1 MQKRITTVFLM
12 LFSVYL
18 QAQTPISGVINTY
31 LQVDS
36 VDVCLNKIYAPSTA
50 GLAVG
55 DKILL
60 IQMKGADINLTNTAS
75 FGNINSYNNAGNYE
89 FGTVA
94 ALTATT
100 ISLENTLV
108 RTYTNGAALQVVKVP
123 VYDNVNIN
131 AELTAAEW
139 NGTIGGI
146 LVFEANQVAFNTNID
161 VSGKGFLGGNAGNF
175 PESCPTGT
183 ATTAYFSDTLSGK
196 GGEKGEGIAILT
208 NTYLACRG
216 KAANGGGGGN
226 DHNAGAGGGANGGA
240 GGIGGENDE
249 SVFSCPGNEGFAGVS
264 MDNTALTNKLFL
276 GAGGGAGHGNNTNGT
291 DGGDG
296 GGLVII
302 ITNLIDGNGFS
313 IISNGESVTD
323 WAWGDGAGGG
333 GAGGSVIISAAD
345 VTDLNIIAKGG
356 KGGDTGAD
364 QCTGPGGGGSGG
376 AFKFNA
382 GAVWAGVTADLAG
395 GIFGTNT
402 TAISDCFGDNNGAAS
417 GGTGVS
423 VANFILSE
431 SVIAYNPDFADAGA
445 DVLVC
450 SGSSVN
456 LDGSGG
462 ISYSWSP
469 GTYLD
474 NPLIANP
481 LCTPG
486 ADITY
491 TLTVTNGSGCT
502 DTDVITVSIAPEVIA
517 DAGEDVIK
525 CGDDGVMLNASG
537 GVSYSWSPTAF
548 LDNPLIANPIST
560 APIDFNYMVTVT
572 DINGCS
578 GTDVVSVLISTSNFL
593 TTTGAA
599 GVCAGGAVD
608 LLAEGGTT
616 YSWSPSTYLDNP
628 LIANPICTPLADI
641 TYYVTSTNDE
651 GCEDID
657 TVVVTIIP
665 SEFLSL
671 DDETTVCEGTSVPLL
686 ATGGTT
692 YSWSPATYLDNPLI
706 ANPVCTPLSDIT
718 YFVTSSSL
726 DGCID
731 TDTIHISVLPGNFA
745 NAIPDVNVCAGDPTT
760 LLAAGGVTYEWS
772 PTTYLDDPFS
782 DEPICTPLSDIT
794 YTVTVTNADGCV
806 DEEIVNVTTIP
817 VAPVIAGPDT
827 AACGAGQIFLFV
839 SEGESYEWTPATY
852 LDNSAIQFP
861 TSNPVSSISYI
872 VYVTD
877 INGCVGS
884 DTVDI
889 IIYDNPIVSASEDV
903 TICRGE
909 SVILSASGATTYSWF
924 PEPIA
929 PCGDCASITV
939 SPTETTTYSVQGFD
953 ANGCYDQAEVTVTV
967 EICNAIHD
975 ELFGEIKVYPNPAT
989 QYIVIAL
996 PAVIAD
1002 ADFVLLNMLGQE
1014 LNTTILRQQQNTLIQ
1029 FESIPAQQLMLQIKT
1044 QYGIVYKSITVE

>member
-302 ITNLIDGNGFS
+302 IANLINGNGFS

-345 VTDLNIIAKGG
+345 ATDLNIIAKGG

-417 GGTGVS
+417 GGAGVS

-560 APIDFNYMVTVT
+560 APIDFNYTVTVT
-572 DINGCS
+572 DINGCT

-593 TTTGAA
+593 TTTAAA

-641 TYYVTSTNDE
+641 IYYVTSTNDE

-692 YSWSPATYLDNPLI
+692 YSWSPSTYLDNPLI

-817 VAPVIAGPDT
+817 VVPVIAGPDT

-877 INGCVGS
+877 INGCIGS

-1002 ADFVLLNMLGQE
+1002 ADFILLNMLGQE

-1029 FESIPAQQLMLQIKT
+1029 FESMPAQQLILQITT

>member
-1 MQKRITTVFLM
+1 LPTRF
-12 LFSVYL
+12 
-18 QAQTPISGVINTY
+18 
-31 LQVDS
+31 
-36 VDVCLNKIYAPSTA
+36 
-50 GLAVG
+50 
-55 DKILL
+55 
-60 IQMKGADINLTNTAS
+60 
-75 FGNINSYNNAGNYE
+75 
-89 FGTVA
+89 
-94 ALTATT
+94 
-100 ISLENTLV
+100 V
-108 RTYTNGAALQVVKVP
+108 RR
-123 VYDNVNIN
+123 
-131 AELTAAEW
+131 W
-139 NGTIGGI
+139 
-146 LVFEANQVAFNTNID
+146 
-161 VSGKGFLGGNAGNF
+161 
-175 PESCPTGT
+175 
-183 ATTAYFSDTLSGK
+183 
-196 GGEKGEGIAILT
+196 
-208 NTYLACRG
+208 
-216 KAANGGGGGN
+216 
-226 DHNAGAGGGANGGA
+226 
-240 GGIGGENDE
+240 
-249 SVFSCPGNEGFAGVS
+249 
-264 MDNTALTNKLFL
+264 
-276 GAGGGAGHGNNTNGT
+276 
-291 DGGDG
+291 
-296 GGLVII
+296 
-302 ITNLIDGNGFS
+302 
-313 IISNGESVTD
+313 
-323 WAWGDGAGGG
+323 
-333 GAGGSVIISAAD
+333 
-345 VTDLNIIAKGG
+345 
-356 KGGDTGAD
+356 
-364 QCTGPGGGGSGG
+364 
-376 AFKFNA
+376 
-382 GAVWAGVTADLAG
+382 
-395 GIFGTNT
+395 
-402 TAISDCFGDNNGAAS
+402 
-417 GGTGVS
+417 
-423 VANFILSE
+423 
-431 SVIAYNPDFADAGA
+431 
-445 DVLVC
+445 
-450 SGSSVN
+450 
-456 LDGSGG
+456 
-462 ISYSWSP
+462 
-469 GTYLD
+469 
-474 NPLIANP
+474 
-481 LCTPG
+481 
-486 ADITY
+486 
-491 TLTVTNGSGCT
+491 
-502 DTDVITVSIAPEVIA
+502 
-517 DAGEDVIK
+517 
-525 CGDDGVMLNASG
+525 
-537 GVSYSWSPTAF
+537 
-548 LDNPLIANPIST
+548 
-560 APIDFNYMVTVT
+560 
-572 DINGCS
+572 
-578 GTDVVSVLISTSNFL
+578 
-593 TTTGAA
+593 
-599 GVCAGGAVD
+599 
-608 LLAEGGTT
+608 
-616 YSWSPSTYLDNP
+616 
-628 LIANPICTPLADI
+628 ADI